1 MVVSF
6 NKYLNRMIIDGTLGD
21 EITFGAAAQLFNI
34 EFVIV
39 FTLNRAAEATIT
51 PQNFENRV
59 YLGHFV
65 KNHVEHYVIF
75 LMNLLILKLKKTTD
89 KSILNRVEN
98 FDKSNES
105 FFFEMEKT
113 LINRSAICHLKNM
126 TLSYSLYFQS
136 FRNLYKFCLVVL
148 DGYAVTKLLAQLY
161 VSQDILTKLKIGEV
175 LVKAKPVCFLDW
187 LSISRKY

>member
-1 MVVSF
+1 
-6 NKYLNRMIIDGTLGD
+6 MIIDGTLGD

-59 YLGHFV
+59 YFGHFV

-89 KSILNRVEN
+89 KSILNRVKN

-136 FRNLYKFCLVVL
+136 FRNVYKFCLVVL

-187 LSISRKY
+187 LSIARKY

>member
-6 NKYLNRMIIDGTLGD
+6 SKYLNRMIIDGTLGD

-75 LMNLLILKLKKTTD
+75 LMNLLILKLKKDTD
-89 KSILNRVEN
+89 KSSLT
-98 FDKSNES
+98 ES
-105 FFFEMEKT
+105 KI
-113 LINRSAICHLKNM
+113 LINQMN
-126 TLSYSLYFQS
+126 LSFS
-136 FRNLYKFCLVVL
+136 KW
-148 DGYAVTKLLAQLY
+148 K
-161 VSQDILTKLKIGEV
+161 KH
-175 LVKAKPVCFLDW
+175 
-187 LSISRKY
+187 